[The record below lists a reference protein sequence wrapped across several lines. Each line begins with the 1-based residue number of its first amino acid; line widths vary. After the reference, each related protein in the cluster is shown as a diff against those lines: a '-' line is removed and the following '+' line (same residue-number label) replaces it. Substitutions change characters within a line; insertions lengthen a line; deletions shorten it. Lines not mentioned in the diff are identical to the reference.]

1 MWGGKGKAIN
11 ASPGYQNYQGGRQGL
26 ESTPSHMK
34 SLNAPVPADG
44 SECNHY
50 RNVNDGSQVDTERED
65 LLDQHVAYF
74 MRHHPEVQQ
83 NHTLVRT
90 RPGIYNFD
98 GREIQVEW
106 HYSEEPDQPGYLIV
120 IDGPLRQPFADYMA
134 NNEKGI
140 CYDDRRLAKSK
151 LEQQAKAQRLSFG
164 DANKMYTRLEA
175 MKVAKEQAV
184 IREKAAE
191 YAHSGYAVPQQ
202 ELMEKYKKTISQ
214 KLGQRRQRPEPK
226 KEEPPAMRPAEA
238 PVPVP
243 VAAPPAPEPRAP
255 APMPPPPAVQG
266 LNTTAP
272 SKETHGNP
280 KYCSKHNTTEKRKKC
295 APEKKACTKCHN
307 KIQTNYAEFSLCP
320 HCSEKDHRCMCCGAQ
335 AEGHCAAEATPK
347 PKGLYSG
354 PQGCAAEAKASK
366 DGQRHGNPRYCAEH
380 NKSERRKKC
389 APEKKPCSSCGTSIQ
404 TNYKMFSLCP
414 ACSERDNRCMCC
426 GKAAVNAE
434 APSTPMNMQSSPQNK
449 DVLNHSHP
457 SATNLFGMPNLFGDL
472 QGAQRMPQQ
481 NNAYA
486 TNNVFMSQNPMAS
499 GPGPMASQNY
509 YTNPMTSQNG
519 GAFVSYRR
527 M

>member
-1 MWGGKGKAIN
+1 MAFQLFGGMANMWGGKGKAIN
-11 ASPGYQNYQGGRQGL
+11 ASPGYQNYQGCRQGL

-34 SLNAPVPADG
+34 SLNAPVLADG

-74 MRHHPEVQQ
+74 MRHHPQVQQ
-83 NHTLVRT
+83 KHTFVRT
-90 RPGIYNFD
+90 RPGVYNFD

-106 HYSEEPDQPGYLIV
+106 HYCEEPDQPGYLIV

-140 CYDDRRLAKSK
+140 CYDDKRLAKSK
-151 LEQQAKAQRLSFG
+151 LEQQSKAQRLSFG

-191 YAHSGYAVPQQ
+191 YAHGGYAVPQQ
-202 ELMEKYKKTISQ
+202 ELMERYKKTISQ
-214 KLGQRRQRPEPK
+214 KLGERRQRPEPK
-226 KEEPPAMRPAEA
+226 KEEQMPELKMPAEA
-238 PVPVP
+238 PVAVP
-243 VAAPPAPEPRAP
+243 VVAPPAPEPRAP
-255 APMPPPPAVQG
+255 APPP
-266 LNTTAP
+266 TAH

-280 KYCSKHNTTEKRKKC
+280 KYCSRHNTSDKRKKC

-320 HCSEKDHRCMCCGAQ
+320 HCSNSDNRCMCCGAPS
-335 AEGHCAAEATPK
+335 EG
-347 PKGLYSG
+347 
-354 PQGCAAEAKASK
+354 AEAKAAK
-366 DGQRHGNPRYCAEH
+366 GERHGNPRYCAEH

-389 APEKKPCSSCGTSIQ
+389 APEKKPCSNCGTSIQ

-426 GKAAVNAE
+426 GSRAVNAE
-434 APSTPMNMQSSPQNK
+434 APSTAMHMQSSPQNN
-449 DVLNHSHP
+449 DALNTSAP
-457 SATNLFGMPNLFGDL
+457 SGANLFGMPNLFGDL

-499 GPGPMASQNY
+499 GMASQNPMASQNY
-509 YTNPMTSQNG
+509 YVNPMTSQNG
-519 GAFVSYRR
+519 AFVSYNRR